1 MTKRNVGI
9 VYQIAQHHTTENST
23 VQVDP
28 DSVLTYWLQ
37 FKTVRAA
44 GNNEQKIWRTPP
56 PPHPKRQQSFTSCKQ
71 EQIPARRELG
81 LKVNTK
87 RQSKQQPC
95 ESQRG
100 AALGWCRTDRH
111 SLRRVSKN
119 RLTNR
124 KNEATIVLVD
134 VFFLLHVFT
143 STLTI
148 RRHFNRETNLYTQSF
163 MRCFAAHSNPRW
175 PRKYNPCSIRNERST
190 QTHKT
195 HITVPF

>member
-1 MTKRNVGI
+1 MTKRNVDS

-28 DSVLTYWLQ
+28 DSVLRHWLQ

-44 GNNEQKIWRTPP
+44 GNNEQKIWRPP
-56 PPHPKRQQSFTSCKQ
+56 TRQQSFTSCTQ

-111 SLRRVSKN
+111 SSRRVSKN

-134 VFFLLHVFT
+134 IVFLLHIFT
-143 STLTI
+143 STVTI

-163 MRCFAAHSNPRW
+163 MSCSTAHSNPRW
-175 PRKYNPCSIRNERST
+175 PRKYKVI
-190 QTHKT
+190 Q
-195 HITVPF
+195 I